1 LRFNLGEPARQFS
14 GRVYVSSAA
23 ENESERRFDANGSGD
38 QRIDR
43 PLRIAFDF
51 ESAFFD
57 RTPHRA
63 GVPWYATMD
72 GAMTMPA
79 PKFVAVG
86 PGSAIMK
93 SMPND
98 ATSWATDSTKPSM
111 PHLVAW

>member
-1 LRFNLGEPARQFS
+1 MRFNLGEPARQFS
-14 GRVYVSSAA
+14 RKVYVGSATQS
-23 ENESERRFDANGSGD
+23 ESERRFDAIGSGD

-51 ESAFFD
+51 ESALID

-63 GVPWYATMD
+63 GRVPWYATMG

-98 ATSWATDSTKPSM
+98 ATSWATDST
-111 PHLVAW
+111 